1 MSYWWPEKK
10 LGAAAAIFDDQ
21 GRVLLVKHSYGPL
34 NWELPG
40 GAVEL
45 GENVIEAAVRE
56 TQEET
61 GLAVVP
67 KHLTGFYY
75 DTEADAHHFV
85 FLCEPLDAC
94 ATPRPGA
101 EEATECA
108 FWHPDDL
115 PRPISD
121 FTVRRVAD
129 AVSGAEQPLPSD
141 IGTRQ
146 WLE

>member
-1 MSYWWPEKK
+1 MSYSWPGKR
-10 LGAAAAIFDDQ
+10 LGAAAAVFDDQ

-40 GAVEL
+40 GAVES
-45 GENVIEAAVRE
+45 GESVVEAAVRE
-56 TQEET
+56 MQEET
-61 GLAVVP
+61 GLTVVA
-67 KHLTGFYY
+67 KHLAGFYY

-85 FLCEPLDAC
+85 FLCEPLNEY
-94 ATPRPGA
+94 ATLHPGA
-101 EEATECA
+101 DEVTECA

-129 AVSGAEQPLPSD
+129 AASGADQPLLLG
-141 IGTRQ
+141 IGSRR
-146 WLE
+146 WLG